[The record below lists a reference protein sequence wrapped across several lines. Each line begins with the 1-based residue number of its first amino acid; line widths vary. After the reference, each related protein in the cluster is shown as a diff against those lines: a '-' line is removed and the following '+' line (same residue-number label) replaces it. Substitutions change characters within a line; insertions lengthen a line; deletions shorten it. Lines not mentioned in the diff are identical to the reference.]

1 MGGSFFHFS
10 CDFNVI
16 LTKISE
22 LLYLIL
28 EQFIY
33 NKCLGNKVN
42 PPPFLHREGAADTN
56 KKRKKKEKQL
66 LLLKLGLY
74 NQIKDEA

>member
-1 MGGSFFHFS
+1 M
-10 CDFNVI
+10 
-16 LTKISE
+16 LR
-22 LLYLIL
+22 
-28 EQFIY
+28 EQSQSTT
-33 NKCLGNKVN
+33 
-42 PPPFLHREGAADTN
+42 FLHREGAADTN